1 MATKCSRVDFVNY
14 SPRTSLI
21 PAAALWFSPT
31 TRRSATRKCFAIP
44 KTEERGITL
53 EQLRRLP
60 CFISKMAEHWCET
73 FGEHRGRQLHFKT
86 FNLYHADYWITK
98 PATNGYGGHGC
109 SLVEV
114 MAVQIQR
121 PHWFVSHAWIA
132 HVLTDGL
139 AGAESRM
146 IDIVGLRQKSVRERG
161 FPTSILEQGL
171 EVKIEE
177 ASATEQEDKVRILNS
192 IAFPRL
198 NTQELKDSQSN
209 PLAHPNYE
217 RVDKAL
223 ASHFALA
230 SWRGFVLQGK
240 QTEALARALRLDD
253 GRKVVQLSFTGCQH
267 FSDSE
272 LKRLLENLP
281 GDLDLGFSALETWDC
296 VKTDRFPFAKSL
308 DQLELRFTGSSSFRS
323 AAGLA
328 DLLREMENL
337 VDLELWFMNLP
348 GLEELGSL
356 NAAFLS
362 LRNLENLV
370 DLSGCGQVSE
380 VRTEL
385 HQSIRSLKRRGSSL
399 DLWINIEGLPSRRCG
414 LRFCPRRTWSRRLHA
429 HRLRRCGQQRMHDL
443 STELHVQVES
453 MYAKHL
459 QIDVSR
465 LFRKDGDI
473 DMHIQ
478 PHISSLKDHFIEART
493 QFDKTNRDV
502 CLPLQEFLQTRDFT
516 SGPHVRPALKLLA
529 PGQEDVLLQGSGSH
543 ILDVVHCGVMFSC
556 WHGMIEAWDFLN
568 RVR

>member
-1 MATKCSRVDFVNY
+1 M
-14 SPRTSLI
+14 
-21 PAAALWFSPT
+21 
-31 TRRSATRKCFAIP
+31 
-44 KTEERGITL
+44 
-53 EQLRRLP
+53 
-60 CFISKMAEHWCET
+60 
-73 FGEHRGRQLHFKT
+73 
-86 FNLYHADYWITK
+86 
-98 PATNGYGGHGC
+98 
-109 SLVEV
+109 
-114 MAVQIQR
+114 
-121 PHWFVSHAWIA
+121 
-132 HVLTDGL
+132 
-139 AGAESRM
+139 
-146 IDIVGLRQKSVRERG
+146 
-161 FPTSILEQGL
+161 
-171 EVKIEE
+171 
-177 ASATEQEDKVRILNS
+177 RILNS

-337 VDLELWFMNLP
+337 VDLELWFPVMKSRKARIFLFMMFRYKVVLSFAYLASSLRRFMNLP

-414 LRFCPRRTWSRRLHA
+414 LRFCPRSFQWLYFRCLRVIWWLQQVGVGLT
-429 HRLRRCGQQRMHDL
+429 RLRFTRVTPQLRR
-443 STELHVQVES
+443 SFES
-453 MYAKHL
+453 
-459 QIDVSR
+459 I
-465 LFRKDGDI
+465 
-473 DMHIQ
+473 
-478 PHISSLKDHFIEART
+478 
-493 QFDKTNRDV
+493 
-502 CLPLQEFLQTRDFT
+502 
-516 SGPHVRPALKLLA
+516 
-529 PGQEDVLLQGSGSH
+529 
-543 ILDVVHCGVMFSC
+543 
-556 WHGMIEAWDFLN
+556 W
-568 RVR
+568 

>member
-1 MATKCSRVDFVNY
+1 MGKRFHGFHSDCEACQKKSKQYVFFL
-14 SPRTSLI
+14 SPSCVSQGYVVL
-21 PAAALWFSPT
+21 
-31 TRRSATRKCFAIP
+31 
-44 KTEERGITL
+44 
-53 EQLRRLP
+53 
-60 CFISKMAEHWCET
+60 CE
-73 FGEHRGRQLHFKT
+73 
-86 FNLYHADYWITK
+86 
-98 PATNGYGGHGC
+98 
-109 SLVEV
+109 
-114 MAVQIQR
+114 
-121 PHWFVSHAWIA
+121 A

-414 LRFCPRRTWSRRLHA
+414 LRFCPRSFQWLYFRCLRVIWWLQQVGVGLT
-429 HRLRRCGQQRMHDL
+429 RLRFTRVTPQLRR
-443 STELHVQVES
+443 SFES
-453 MYAKHL
+453 
-459 QIDVSR
+459 I
-465 LFRKDGDI
+465 
-473 DMHIQ
+473 
-478 PHISSLKDHFIEART
+478 
-493 QFDKTNRDV
+493 
-502 CLPLQEFLQTRDFT
+502 
-516 SGPHVRPALKLLA
+516 
-529 PGQEDVLLQGSGSH
+529 
-543 ILDVVHCGVMFSC
+543 
-556 WHGMIEAWDFLN
+556 W
-568 RVR
+568 